1 MQPAV
6 ADRPLLARADWR
18 VQAPDVVLLRRFGY
32 VRAVGGVT
40 WTLIVVLLLWRLGAT
55 ALPLALGVPVLVV
68 VTAVYF
74 ARSLRYPRAMVT
86 VSLVA
91 DAIVLASAIAFFG
104 GTGSGLVLLYA
115 IVVVSA
121 GLLLGPASA
130 AWFTLLCL
138 LLGLG
143 QLGLEQ
149 LGLTPELLHRPG
161 LGDRLAVLAA
171 SSAGLVSVGYL
182 SATYASRLHELIA
195 DAGFEAARARDR
207 GQRRRRYVE
216 QAGEEASRR
225 LDELGGLATSLASGE
240 LEPARQAELAGRLR
254 SRLAELDTAVAELGD
269 AAALDL
275 LREARPEPVAL
286 DEVVDDARRALAGRL
301 AGHVVTVD
309 VPSITVVG
317 DARAARRAV
326 FTLLENVAAHTP
338 AGTRAHVAARRSGG
352 HGVLAVTDDGPGVP
366 PEEAERLFEPDGEG
380 AVGLPLVRELCEAMG
395 AEVHHEPA
403 AHGGARFV
411 LTFRLAPGSG
421 RGDEG

>member
-6 ADRPLLARADWR
+6 ADQPLLARADWR
-18 VQAPDVVLLRRFGY
+18 VQAPDAVLLRRFGY
-32 VRAVGGVT
+32 VRAVGGVA
-40 WTLIVVLLLWRLGAT
+40 WTLVVALLVWRLGAT

-74 ARSLRYPRAMVT
+74 ARSLRYPRTMVT

-91 DAIVLASAIAFFG
+91 DAVVLASAIAFFG
-104 GTGSGLVLLYA
+104 GTGAGLVLLYA

-121 GLLLGPASA
+121 GLLLGPGSA

-149 LGLTPELLHRPG
+149 LGLTPELLHRHD

-195 DAGFEAARARDR
+195 EAGLEARRARDR

-216 QAGEEASRR
+216 QTSGEASRR
-225 LDELGGLATSLASGE
+225 LAELGALAEALVSGE
-240 LEPARQAELAGRLR
+240 ADPARQAERAARLR
-254 SRLAELDTAVAELGD
+254 RGLAELDTAVAELGD

-286 DEVVDDARRALAGRL
+286 DEVVAEARAALSERL
-301 AGHVVTVD
+301 DGHVVTVD
-309 VPSITVVG
+309 VPAITVVG
-317 DARAARRAV
+317 DERGTRRAV
-326 FTLLENVAAHTP
+326 HNLLENVAEHTP
-338 AGTRAHVAARRSGG
+338 EGTRAHIAARRSGG

-366 PEEAERLFEPDGEG
+366 EARAERLFEPDGEG
-380 AVGLPLVRELCEAMG
+380 TLGLPLVRELCEAMG
-395 AEVHHEPA
+395 AEVHHETSA
-403 AHGGARFV
+403 SGGARFV
-411 LTFRLAPGSG
+411 LTFRLAPGGGKGASG
-421 RGDEG
+421 